1 MINLKK
7 YGITPFGATP
17 NERQLEHL
25 AIGKKAFFHFGI
37 NTYTDAE
44 WGNGKES
51 TAAFAPTEL
60 DTDQWIRVIKEAGF
74 GLAILTAKHHDGFC
88 LWPSAHTKQSVKY
101 TPYKDGLG
109 DIVGEFAASCRKY
122 GVKMGVYISPWD
134 RNAPYWGKAEYN
146 DYFVAQLTEL
156 LTQYGEIHEV
166 WWDGAGPRKLQRKRL
181 S

>member
-74 GLAILTAKHHDGFC
+74 GLAIITAKHHDGFC

-101 TPYKDGLG
+101 TSYKDGLG